1 MVSFPANNLVALIT
15 ISTRASLKRYHDFQL
30 TLGLGEDASGYELIR
45 IGTQSEK
52 MGVLK
57 EIEELRE
64 TLAHAAALQQRRH
77 EIEDELNRVWTVGG
91 SLDVEPS
98 SELEAPDYDATTANG
113 AIVE

>member
-1 MVSFPANNLVALIT
+1 MIT

-45 IGTQSEK
+45 IGTQTEK

-64 TLAHAAALQQRRH
+64 TLAHAATLHQRRR
-77 EIEDELNRVWTVGG
+77 EIEDELNKVWTVSG
-91 SLDVEPS
+91 SLAEGPS
-98 SELEAPDYDATTANG
+98 GELEAPSYDATSAKVTK
-113 AIVE
+113 E